1 MKTNKLIIFLAFLA
15 FGCAVEKDY
24 LVKIETRHGDM
35 YAILFDATP
44 KHKKN
49 FIDLA
54 EKGRFDSTEFHRV
67 IENFMI
73 QGGDVFAKEKLPRDE
88 WYTIP
93 AEINPDLIHAKGM
106 LAAARMGNNVNPERA
121 SSGSQFYIV
130 QGKIYDKMELTTD
143 MRQLSERFNQYLR
156 LESNAEL
163 RETYT
168 SLYENRE
175 FDAMNKL
182 MLHHKEKLEDFYSTS
197 LGKKM
202 TPQQV
207 EAYTTIGGTPHLDN
221 EYTVFGQ
228 VIKGLDVMEEI
239 AKEKTNPQDKPLET
253 VYMKVTVNQLPK
265 KKISKDFGYS
275 YE

>member
-1 MKTNKLIIFLAFLA
+1 MKTNIFIILLAFLA

-35 YAILFDATP
+35 YAILFDETP

-49 FIDLA
+49 FIELA

-73 QGGDVFAKEKLPRDE
+73 QGGDVFAKEKLPREE
-88 WYTIP
+88 WYTVP
-93 AEINPDLIHAKGM
+93 AEIKPDLIHAKGM
-106 LAAARMGNNVNPERA
+106 IAAARMGNNVNPERA

-130 QGKIYDKMELTTD
+130 QGKVYDKLELTTD
-143 MRQLSERFNQYLR
+143 MRQLSEKFNQYLR

-168 SLYENRE
+168 NLYENRE

-182 MLHHKEKLEDFYSTS
+182 MLDHKEKLEDFYSTS

-228 VIKGLDVMEEI
+228 VIKGLEVMEEI
-239 AKEKTNPQDKPLET
+239 AKEKTSPQDKPIET

-265 KKISKDFGYS
+265 KKITKDFGYS

>member
-1 MKTNKLIIFLAFLA
+1 MKTNIFIILLAFLA

-35 YAILFDATP
+35 YAILFDETP

-49 FIDLA
+49 FIELA

-73 QGGDVFAKEKLPRDE
+73 QGGDVFAKEKLPREE
-88 WYTIP
+88 WYTVP

-106 LAAARMGNNVNPERA
+106 IAAARMGNNVNPERA

-130 QGKIYDKMELTTD
+130 QGKVYDKLELTTD
-143 MRQLSERFNQYLR
+143 MRQLSEKFNQFLR

-182 MLHHKEKLEDFYSTS
+182 MLDHKEKLGDFYSTS

-207 EAYTTIGGTPHLDN
+207 EIYTTIGGTPHLDN

-228 VIKGLDVMEEI
+228 VIKGLEVMEEI
-239 AKEKTNPQDKPLET
+239 AKEKTSPQDKPLET

-265 KKISKDFGYS
+265 KKITKDFGYS